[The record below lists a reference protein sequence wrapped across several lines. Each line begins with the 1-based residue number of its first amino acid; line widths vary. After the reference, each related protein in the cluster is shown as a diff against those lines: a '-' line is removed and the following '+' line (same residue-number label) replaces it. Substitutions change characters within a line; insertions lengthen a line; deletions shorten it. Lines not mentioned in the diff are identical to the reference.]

1 MSVSS
6 RVVLSVGLLMLLAL
20 GVVGYQ
26 LRTVNV
32 LHEINQDLS
41 DVSFKAADSL
51 LRMELDALE
60 LWRTFSRYLSLE
72 ESQRKLLDSKVDPQF
87 QRSYEKTITELI
99 QNIDQSFEEL
109 NSVRQSWQAPEEIAA
124 LSAAWIQYKDEIKSV
139 RQIVPSVGFDEE
151 AEFPP
156 SLLEAKDRYMG
167 QIASARDG
175 VRGSIKQKGQHNK
188 RMADQAASIS
198 VTAGAIF
205 LVLSAA
211 ITFLTV
217 RAINTPLRELTRGT
231 RSIASG
237 EFSHRIPVS
246 GPSEFVELARDFNSM
261 SEKLGELDEMKKEFV
276 AHVSHELK
284 APLAAIRQTL
294 AVTLEEVTGPIT
306 DAQRR
311 LLQLSRNSAE
321 RLSAMVSNLLD
332 VSRLEAGT
340 MEYEMTQ
347 QDIVS
352 VVKQVV
358 EEFSLKAVE
367 RQIHITVESDAPGI
381 PVICD
386 ADRMI
391 QVIGNIVDNALKF
404 SPQNSTIRIE
414 VSHNLAASVPTAT
427 VSVSDR
433 GNGVPD
439 DHKQKVFLKFHQ
451 ILGRGKRTAGQGV
464 GLGLAICKTIVD
476 AHRGRIWVEDN
487 PEGGSIFRVE
497 VRAMQVKEA
506 AKCG

>member
-6 RVVLSVGLLMLLAL
+6 RVVLSVGLLMFLAL

-26 LRTVNV
+26 LWTVYHLQQTNN
-32 LHEINQDLS
+32 ELS
-41 DVSFKAADSL
+41 EVSFKAAESL
-51 LRMELDALE
+51 LKMQQDAE
-60 LWRTFSRYLSLE
+60 DLWGIFSRYLSVEQPIRKDLE
-72 ESQRKLLDSKVDPQF
+72 TR
-87 QRSYEKTITELI
+87 
-99 QNIDQSFEEL
+99 L
-109 NSVRQSWQAPEEIAA
+109 NSQIETIDERFRQLYNVRQSWEAPEEIAA
-124 LSAAWIQYKDEIKSV
+124 LTTAWIQYKTEIESV
-139 RQIVPSVGFDEE
+139 RPAIPALGFDEE
-151 AEFPP
+151 QLPP
-156 SLLEAKDRYMG
+156 SLVEAKNQHMQ
-167 QIASARDG
+167 QIISARG
-175 VRGSIKQKGQHNK
+175 AVLESMTLKVQRSNK
-188 RMADQAASIS
+188 AGRQAEDVSLI
-198 VTAGAIF
+198 AGAIF
-205 LVLSAA
+205 LLLSAA
-211 ITFLTV
+211 ITFFTI
-217 RAINTPLRELTRGT
+217 RFINRPLRELTRGT

-237 EFSHRIPVS
+237 EFSHRIPVA
-246 GPSEFVELARDFNSM
+246 GPIEFAELARDFNSM
-261 SEKLGELDEMKKEFV
+261 SEKLGELDQMKKDFV

-294 AVTLEEVTGPIT
+294 AVTLEEVTGPIN

-321 RLSAMVSNLLD
+321 RLSAMVANLLD
-332 VSRLEAGT
+332 VSRLETGT
-340 MEYEMTQ
+340 MEYEMRN

-352 VVKQVV
+352 IVKQVV
-358 EEFSLKAVE
+358 EELSLKAVE
-367 RQIHITVESDAPGI
+367 RQIHITVDSDAPGI

-391 QVIGNIVDNALKF
+391 QVFGNILDNALKF

-414 VSHNLAASVPTAT
+414 VSHNDDASTPTAT

-439 DHKQKVFLKFHQ
+439 DHKQKVFVKFHQ
-451 ILGRGKRTAGQGV
+451 ILGGGKRTAGQGV

-497 VRAMQVKEA
+497 MRAVPVKEA

>member
-1 MSVSS
+1 VGKEAASVS
-6 RVVLSVGLLMLLAL
+6 L
-20 GVVGYQ
+20 
-26 LRTVNV
+26 
-32 LHEINQDLS
+32 
-41 DVSFKAADSL
+41 
-51 LRMELDALE
+51 
-60 LWRTFSRYLSLE
+60 
-72 ESQRKLLDSKVDPQF
+72 
-87 QRSYEKTITELI
+87 
-99 QNIDQSFEEL
+99 
-109 NSVRQSWQAPEEIAA
+109 IAA
-124 LSAAWIQYKDEIKSV
+124 AV
-139 RQIVPSVGFDEE
+139 
-151 AEFPP
+151 
-156 SLLEAKDRYMG
+156 
-167 QIASARDG
+167 
-175 VRGSIKQKGQHNK
+175 
-188 RMADQAASIS
+188 
-198 VTAGAIF
+198 F
-205 LVLSAA
+205 LVLSVA
-211 ITFLTV
+211 ITFFTL
-217 RAINTPLRELTRGT
+217 RAINAPLRELTRGT

-237 EFSHRIPVS
+237 EFSHRLPVT
-246 GPSEFVELARDFNSM
+246 GPSEFAELARDFNSM

-294 AVTLEEVTGPIT
+294 AVTLEEVTGPIN

-414 VSHNLAASVPTAT
+414 VSHNLTASVPTAT
-427 VSVSDR
+427 ISVSDR

-439 DHKQKVFLKFHQ
+439 DHKQKVFQKFHQ

-476 AHRGRIWVEDN
+476 AHHGRIWVEDN
-487 PEGGSIFRVE
+487 PEGGSVFRVE
-497 VRAMQVKEA
+497 VRAAQVKEA

>member
-1 MSVSS
+1 
-6 RVVLSVGLLMLLAL
+6 
-20 GVVGYQ
+20 
-26 LRTVNV
+26 
-32 LHEINQDLS
+32 
-41 DVSFKAADSL
+41 
-51 LRMELDALE
+51 
-60 LWRTFSRYLSLE
+60 
-72 ESQRKLLDSKVDPQF
+72 
-87 QRSYEKTITELI
+87 
-99 QNIDQSFEEL
+99 
-109 NSVRQSWQAPEEIAA
+109 
-124 LSAAWIQYKDEIKSV
+124 
-139 RQIVPSVGFDEE
+139 
-151 AEFPP
+151 
-156 SLLEAKDRYMG
+156 
-167 QIASARDG
+167 
-175 VRGSIKQKGQHNK
+175 
-188 RMADQAASIS
+188 
-198 VTAGAIF
+198 
-205 LVLSAA
+205 
-211 ITFLTV
+211 
-217 RAINTPLRELTRGT
+217 
-231 RSIASG
+231 
-237 EFSHRIPVS
+237 
-246 GPSEFVELARDFNSM
+246 M
-261 SEKLGELDEMKKEFV
+261 SEKLGELDQMKKDFV

-294 AVTLEEVTGPIT
+294 AVTLEEVTGPIN

-321 RLSAMVSNLLD
+321 RLSAMVANLLD

-340 MEYEMTQ
+340 MEYEMSR

-352 VVKQVV
+352 IVKQVA
-358 EEFSLKAVE
+358 EELSLKAVE
-367 RQIHITVESDAPGI
+367 RQIHITVESETPAI

-386 ADRMI
+386 GDRMI

-414 VSHNLAASVPTAT
+414 VSHNHSASEPTVT

-497 VRAMQVKEA
+497 MQAAQIQEEA

>member
-26 LRTVNV
+26 LRTVN
-32 LHEINQDLS
+32 LLQEINKELS
-41 DVSFKAADSL
+41 DVSFVAANSL
-51 LRMELDALE
+51 LKTDLDAEE
-60 LWRTFSRYLSLE
+60 LWRNFGRYLSFGE
-72 ESQRKLLDSKVDPQF
+72 DRRKDIETTLN
-87 QRSYEKTITELI
+87 ENI
-99 QNIDQSFEEL
+99 QNIDQSFTDL
-109 NSVRQSWQAPEEIAA
+109 DSVRQPWQAPDEIAA
-124 LSAAWIQYKDEIKSV
+124 LSTAWIEYKAQIESV
-139 RQIVPSVGFDEE
+139 RQSVPPIGFEPE
-151 AEFPP
+151 QFPP
-156 SLLEAKDRYMG
+156 SLVDARLKHRQ
-167 QIASARDG
+167 QIVSARDA
-175 VRGSIKQKGQHNK
+175 VL
-188 RMADQAASIS
+188 ASITAKVQSNKNLGNQAERVS
-198 VTAGAIF
+198 VAAAAIF

-211 ITFLTV
+211 IAFFTV
-217 RAINTPLRELTRGT
+217 RAINRPLRELTRGT

-237 EFSHRIPVS
+237 EFSHRIPEN
-246 GPSEFVELARDFNSM
+246 GPSEFSDLARDFNSM
-261 SEKLGELDEMKKEFV
+261 SEKLGELDQMKKDFV

-294 AVTLEEVTGPIT
+294 AVTLEEVTGPIN

-321 RLSAMVSNLLD
+321 RLSAMVANLLD

-340 MEYEMTQ
+340 MEYEMSR

-352 VVKQVV
+352 IVKQVA
-358 EEFSLKAVE
+358 EELSLKAVE
-367 RQIHITVESDAPGI
+367 RQIHITVESETPAI

-414 VSHNLAASVPTAT
+414 VSHNHSASEPTAT

-497 VRAMQVKEA
+497 MQAAQIQEEA

>member
-20 GVVGYQ
+20 GVVSYQ
-26 LRTVNV
+26 LWTVNR
-32 LHEINQDLS
+32 LQEINNELS
-41 DVSFKAADSL
+41 DVSFVAANSL
-51 LRMELDALE
+51 LKMELDAE
-60 LWRTFSRYLSLE
+60 DLWRSLSKNLSVGE
-72 ESQRKLLDSKVDPQF
+72 DNRKFLDAALND
-87 QRSYEKTITELI
+87 II
-99 QNIDQSFEEL
+99 QNIDLSFKDL
-109 NSVRQSWQAPEEIAA
+109 DRVRQPWEAPEEIAA
-124 LSAAWIQYKDEIKSV
+124 LSGAWIEYKAQIEGA
-139 RQIVPSVGFDEE
+139 RQIVPRSGFDE
-151 AEFPP
+151 AQFPP
-156 SLLEAKDRYMG
+156 SLVAAKNKHTQ
-167 QIASARDG
+167 QIIFARDA
-175 VRGSIKQKGQHNK
+175 VLDSITVKVQRNKAVGS
-188 RMADQAASIS
+188 QAAKVSL
-198 VTAGAIF
+198 TAGAIF
-205 LVLSAA
+205 FVLSAA
-211 ITFLTV
+211 ITFFTL
-217 RAINTPLRELTRGT
+217 RAINRPLRELTRGT

-237 EFSHRIPVS
+237 EFSHRIPVT
-246 GPSEFVELARDFNSM
+246 GPSEFAELASDFNSM
-261 SEKLGELDEMKKEFV
+261 SEKLGELDQMKKDFV

-294 AVTLEEVTGPIT
+294 AVTLEEVTGPIN

-321 RLSAMVSNLLD
+321 RLSAMVANLLD

-340 MEYEMTQ
+340 MEYEMRN

-352 VVKQVV
+352 IVKQVA

-367 RQIHITVESDAPGI
+367 RQIHITVESDAPTI
-381 PVICD
+381 PVFCD

-414 VSHNLAASVPTAT
+414 VSNNHTASVPTAT

-487 PEGGSIFRVE
+487 PEGGSVFRVE
-497 VRAMQVKEA
+497 MRAAPVKEA